1 VAVQSSK
8 KTPTTLKIAA
18 AAVFTPLV
26 CIATMIFSVYVPHT
40 RGFFNIG
47 ETMVYITALLFGPL
61 TGAFAGGVGS
71 ALADILLGYTQY
83 WPGTLIIKACEGAIV
98 GFLGRKL
105 PKFKS
110 KTQWTSFTIL
120 MGISVGLLLG
130 FIGSEYYSGPV
141 NTYFG
146 IPPPENPTFTIYV
159 PKAFWYAIGGATAF
173 LIILMGFIFEPE
185 FGWTI
190 ISIFAGGLTMVLGYF
205 LYEQLILGVL
215 AVAEIPINIGQML
228 VGLIVATPVTKAIR
242 RYLGT

>member
-1 VAVQSSK
+1 MVIQSFKKAPAV
-8 KTPTTLKIAA
+8 LRIAA

-26 CIATMIFSVYVPHT
+26 CVATMIFSIYVPHT

-71 ALADILLGYTQY
+71 ALADVLLGYVQY

-98 GFLGRKL
+98 GFLGGRL

-110 KTQWTSFTIL
+110 KIQWTLFTII
-120 MGISVGLLLG
+120 MGVSVGLLLS
-130 FIGSEYYSGPV
+130 FIGSQYYSGPV

-146 IPPPENPTFTIYV
+146 IPPPENPTFTVYI
-159 PKAFWYAIGGATAF
+159 PELFWYAVGGIAAF
-173 LIILMGFIFEPE
+173 LIVLMGFFFEPE

-190 ISIFAGGLTMVLGYF
+190 ISIFAGGLAMVVGYF

-215 AVAEIPINIGQML
+215 AIAEIPINIGQML
-228 VGLIVATPVTKAIR
+228 VGLIVAVPVVKAVR